1 MNKIAVIPIRQKS
14 KVGLGVRGTDLLV
27 SLDAN
32 VHLVSHLLASV
43 VPNHLSEFGVEGL
56 GSRAKRL
63 RLRVEGLAIEVY
75 VNVRREEHFDSSFS
89 CTK

>member
-1 MNKIAVIPIRQKS
+1 M
-14 KVGLGVRGTDLLV
+14 GLGVRGPDLLV

-43 VPNHLSEFGVEGL
+43 VPNHLSGFEVEGL
-56 GSRAKRL
+56 GSRAKIL
-63 RLRVEGLAIEVY
+63 RSRVEGLAIDVY
-75 VNVRREEHFDSSFS
+75 VNVRREDHFDSCFS